1 MFKIKIYRSATV
13 GIDFGNFKILQDPW
27 LTDGEYYGS
36 WSHYPHFDLNNN
48 LGELNSYDAI
58 YISHIHPDHCSVS
71 TLKALNKNIPIFI
84 HKYHFKFLKFKLEML
99 GFKVI
104 ELENNKRTKLA
115 NNVYLNIIAADN
127 CDPKLCYKFTG
138 CNSLNQSNFNGSQQI
153 DTLSVFDNN
162 KNSILNINDC
172 PYDLA
177 KKSLKEIKKNY
188 DQIDLLM
195 MGYGGAGPY
204 PQCFD
209 NLNLKQKKIEGR
221 KKTINFLNQG
231 LNYITYIKPKK
242 YLPFAGTYCLTG
254 KLSKLQSLRGV
265 PLINDAFEYFEKKI
279 KILKLEKKIKPLKL
293 DYEKEYIFGDDLKE
307 YIGINKIKYNQYIK
321 DVLSKKKLEYE
332 NSENVSDDE
341 LYNLF
346 ETAFV
351 KFQDKIMFNNLK
363 FKTVGYID
371 LGSKYIEFSHKSFDL
386 INKKNSK
393 FNKQYTVCNLDRKL
407 LKKLLMGPKF
417 AHWNNAEIG
426 SHVNYYRKPNIYE
439 KEFYMAMSFLHN

>member
-48 LGELNSYDAI
+48 LSELNSYDAI

-99 GFKVI
+99 GFKVV

-138 CNSLNQSNFNGSQQI
+138 CNSLNQSNVNGSQQI

-162 KNSILNINDC
+162 KKTILNINDC

-177 KKSLKEIKKNY
+177 KKSLKVIKKNY
-188 DQIDLLM
+188 NQIDLLM

-221 KKTINFLNQG
+221 KKTINFLDQG
-231 LNYITYIKPKK
+231 LNYINYIKPKK

-254 KLSKLQSLRGV
+254 KLSRLQSLRGV

-279 KILKLEKKIKPLKL
+279 KNLKLEKKIKPLKL

-307 YIGINKIKYNQYIK
+307 YKGINKIKYNQYIK

-371 LGSKYIEFSHKSFDL
+371 LGSNYIEFSHKSFDL

-393 FNKQYTVCNLDRKL
+393 FNEQYTVCNLDRKL
-407 LKKLLMGPKF
+407 LKQLLMGPKF

>member
-138 CNSLNQSNFNGSQQI
+138 CNSLNQSNVNGSQQI
-153 DTLSVFDNN
+153 DTLSIFDNN

-177 KKSLKEIKKNY
+177 KN
-188 DQIDLLM
+188 
-195 MGYGGAGPY
+195 
-204 PQCFD
+204 
-209 NLNLKQKKIEGR
+209 
-221 KKTINFLNQG
+221 
-231 LNYITYIKPKK
+231 
-242 YLPFAGTYCLTG
+242 
-254 KLSKLQSLRGV
+254 
-265 PLINDAFEYFEKKI
+265 
-279 KILKLEKKIKPLKL
+279 
-293 DYEKEYIFGDDLKE
+293 
-307 YIGINKIKYNQYIK
+307 
-321 DVLSKKKLEYE
+321 
-332 NSENVSDDE
+332 
-341 LYNLF
+341 
-346 ETAFV
+346 
-351 KFQDKIMFNNLK
+351 
-363 FKTVGYID
+363 
-371 LGSKYIEFSHKSFDL
+371 H
-386 INKKNSK
+386 
-393 FNKQYTVCNLDRKL
+393 
-407 LKKLLMGPKF
+407 
-417 AHWNNAEIG
+417 
-426 SHVNYYRKPNIYE
+426 
-439 KEFYMAMSFLHN
+439 